1 MLELKA
7 LLLTQGMHGMV
18 SQVEGL
24 AKALGLSYKHQKIE
38 LKSFWNL
45 IPPKISPISENL
57 VKNKFVCDC
66 KIIISCGRKS
76 VIPSIALKKRLGN
89 QIFNIHIQDPKVSF
103 EHFDLIVSPE
113 HDRLR
118 GENIINTTGA
128 IHYLTKKEI
137 NDNSKYLGIEKDKRK
152 ELVAFIIGGPNKY
165 YNYSEKQIH
174 ELFNKVK
181 TLFTP
186 DKFKIIVIPSYRTPE
201 NILKIAFNTFSINHH
216 VVKTIDKKAYLS
228 ALAISNYIVVTCDST
243 SMISEA
249 AMTGKP
255 VYIAMMK
262 SFKPTGRFKKFYSQL
277 KDLGITRELEDRVE
291 SWSYNSLNEVN
302 RICLL
307 YTSPSPRDGLLS
319 RMPSSA

>member
-38 LKSFWNL
+38 LKSFWNF

-66 KIIISCGRKS
+66 KVLISCGRKS

-113 HDRLR
+113 HDNLK
-118 GENIINTTGA
+118 GENIINTIGA
-128 IHYLTKKEI
+128 IHYLNKKEI
-137 NDNSKYLGIEKDKRK
+137 NENSKYLRIEKDKRRD
-152 ELVAFIIGGPNKY
+152 LVAFIIGGPNKY

-186 DKFKIIVIPSYRTPE
+186 DKFKIVVIPSYRTPE
-201 NILKIAFNTFSINHH
+201 NILKIAFNTFNVDHH

-249 AMTGKP
+249 AITGKP
-255 VYIAMMK
+255 VYIAMMRP
-262 SFKPTGRFKKFYSQL
+262 FKPAWRFKKFYSQL
-277 KDLGITRELEDRVE
+277 RDLGITRELGDRVE
-291 SWSYNSLNEVN
+291 SWSYNILNEVN
-302 RICLL
+302 RIA
-307 YTSPSPRDGLLS
+307 PIVKAKMKKNGII
-319 RMPSSA
+319 

>member
-45 IPPKISPISENL
+45 IPPIFSPISENL

-66 KIIISCGRKS
+66 KVIISCGRKS

-89 QIFNIHIQDPKVSF
+89 KIFNIHIQDPKISF
-103 EHFDLIVSPE
+103 KHFDLIVSPE
-113 HDRLR
+113 HDNLK
-118 GENIINTTGA
+118 GENVINTTGA
-128 IHYLTKKEI
+128 IHYLNKKEI
-137 NDNSKYLGIEKDKRK
+137 NDNSEYLGIEKDKRR

-165 YNYSEKQIH
+165 YNYSENQIH

-201 NILKIAFNTFSINHH
+201 NILKIAFNTFSLNHH
-216 VVKTIDKKAYLS
+216 VVKIIDKKAYLS

-255 VYIAMMK
+255 VYIAMMR
-262 SFKPTGRFKKFYSQL
+262 SFKPTWRFKKFYSQL
-277 KDLGITRELEDRVE
+277 RDLGITRELEDRIE
-291 SWSYNSLNEVN
+291 SWSYKTLNEVA
-302 RICLL
+302 RIAPIVK
-307 YTSPSPRDGLLS
+307 TKMKKNGII
-319 RMPSSA
+319 

>member
-38 LKSFWNL
+38 LKSFWNF

-66 KIIISCGRKS
+66 KVIISCGRKS
-76 VIPSIALKKRLGN
+76 VISSIALKKRLGN

-103 EHFDLIVSPE
+103 KHFDLIVSPE
-113 HDRLR
+113 HDNLQ

-128 IHYLTKKEI
+128 IHYLNKKEI
-137 NDNSKYLGIEKDKRK
+137 NENSKYLGIEKDKRR

-181 TLFTP
+181 TLFIP

-201 NILKIAFNTFSINHH
+201 NILKIAFNTFTINHH
-216 VVKTIDKKAYLS
+216 VVKNIDKKAYLS

-277 KDLGITRELEDRVE
+277 RDLGITRELEDRVE

-302 RICLL
+302 RIAPIVK
-307 YTSPSPRDGLLS
+307 TKMKKNGII
-319 RMPSSA
+319 

>member
-24 AKALGLSYKHQKIE
+24 ARALGLRYKHQKIE
-38 LKSFWNL
+38 LKSFWNF

-66 KIIISCGRKS
+66 KVIISCGRKS

-103 EHFDLIVSPE
+103 KNFDLIVSPE
-113 HDRLR
+113 HDNLK

-128 IHYLTKKEI
+128 IHYLNKKEI
-137 NDNSKYLGIEKDKRK
+137 NDNSKYLGIEKDKRR

-165 YNYSEKQIH
+165 YKYSEKQIH

-186 DKFKIIVIPSYRTPE
+186 DKFKIIVVPSYRTPE

-216 VVKTIDKKAYLS
+216 VIKNIDKKAYLS
-228 ALAISNYIVVTCDST
+228 ALAISNYIIVTCDST

-249 AMTGKP
+249 AITGKP
-255 VYIAMMK
+255 VYIAMMR

-302 RICLL
+302 RIA
-307 YTSPSPRDGLLS
+307 PMVKAKMKKNGII
-319 RMPSSA
+319 

>member
-45 IPPKISPISENL
+45 VPPKISPISENL

-66 KIIISCGRKS
+66 KVIISCGRKS
-76 VIPSIALKKRLGN
+76 VIPSIALKKRLGD
-89 QIFNIHIQDPKVSF
+89 QIFNIHIQDPKISF
-103 EHFDLIVSPE
+103 KYFDLIVSPE
-113 HDRLR
+113 HDNLK
-118 GENIINTTGA
+118 GENVISTTGA

-137 NDNSKYLGIEKDKRK
+137 MDNSQYLGIERDKRR

-165 YNYSEKQIH
+165 YKYSEKQIH
-174 ELFNKVK
+174 ELFNKIK

-186 DKFKIIVIPSYRTPE
+186 DKFKIIIIPSYRTPE
-201 NILKIAFNTFSINHH
+201 NILKIAFNTFNIDHH

-262 SFKPTGRFKKFYSQL
+262 SLKPTGRFKKFYSQL
-277 KDLGITRELEDRVE
+277 RDLGITRELGNSVE
-291 SWSYNSLNEVN
+291 NWSYNKLSEVT
-302 RICLL
+302 RIAPIVK
-307 YTSPSPRDGLLS
+307 TKMKKNGII
-319 RMPSSA
+319 